1 MNQPIPDTFDPKAVA
16 GVLHVLAEGAE
27 NWRKT
32 ALHKRVQRVRE
43 LRRLIARRADDIAA
57 RIAAATDRPVYE
69 VLTQEVLPVLEM
81 SRYCERHS
89 PGWLRT
95 RYSWYLR
102 PGFLRSRQRLYWEP
116 YGAIAVLTP
125 CNFPFSLAVMTTTF
139 LTLAGNTVILK
150 PSERVPEVSTL
161 IAELLTDAEL
171 APAVAGVVEGG
182 PDAGRYLAAAEDVA
196 KVVFFGRRQ
205 AGQELAEVCT
215 GRGIPFLLE
224 LGGGSSSVVLAD
236 ADLDRAAAGIAWS
249 AFYAHGCSCVG
260 TDRVFLEAAVED
272 VFLDRLACEAQCVW
286 RQSSLQFT
294 LSASTGVLIR
304 NALEAGA
311 QWLATPEGAG
321 AGSSGI
327 APGILT
333 GVQPGS
339 AILRHELFAPVLAV
353 CTVASGE
360 EAVRQAN
367 RGCPMLGASVWTRD
381 RHRARA
387 LARQLKVGMIWVN
400 DSSFGL
406 PNLPWGGWGR
416 AGWGTLFS
424 QYAVHE
430 AARLKWVS
438 ENPASGRRLWWHP
451 YTSAKLRA
459 AQALTRLYRR

>member
-27 NWRKT
+27 AWGKT
-32 ALHKRVQRVRE
+32 PPRERVRRVRE
-43 LRRLIARRADDIAA
+43 LRRLIARRADDIAT
-57 RIAAATDRPVYE
+57 RIASATDRPVYE

-81 SRYCERHS
+81 SRYCERHV

-95 RYSWYLR
+95 QHSRYLR

-116 YGAIAVLTP
+116 YGTVAVLTP
-125 CNFPFSLAVMTTTF
+125 FTFPFSLAVMSTTF

-161 IAELLTDAEL
+161 IAELLADAEL
-171 APAVAGVVEGG
+171 APAVVGVVQGG
-182 PDAGRYLAAAEDVA
+182 PEAGRYMAAAEDVA

-205 AGQELAEVCT
+205 AGQELADVCT
-215 GRGIPFLLE
+215 GRGIPFVLE
-224 LGGGSSSVVLAD
+224 LGGGSSAIVLAD

-272 VFLDRLACEAQCVW
+272 VFLDRLACEAQRVW

-294 LSASTGVLIR
+294 LSASTGVLVR
-304 NALEAGA
+304 DALEAGA
-311 QWLATPEGAG
+311 QWLATPEDAG
-321 AGSSGI
+321 ADPLGI

-333 GVQPGS
+333 GVKSGS

-353 CTVASGE
+353 CTVASE
-360 EAVRQAN
+360 AEAVRQAN
-367 RGCPMLGASVWTRD
+367 QGCPMLGASLWTRD
-381 RHRARA
+381 RRRARA
-387 LARQLKVGMIWVN
+387 LARQLDVGMIWVN

-424 QYAVHE
+424 QYAMHE

-438 ENPASGRRLWWHP
+438 ENPPSGRRPWWHP
-451 YTSAKLRA
+451 YTSAKLRMA
-459 AQALTRLYRR
+459 RALTRLYRR